1 MALSRET
8 VQSVK
13 ERADIV
19 QVVGERVALTRT
31 GADFK
36 GLCPFHSEKTPS
48 FIVSPSRRM
57 YKCFGCDAGGSVV
70 DFVMAYERLSFPEAV
85 RALAER
91 WGIPIDQSAAPAPRD
106 RGDEAIQAAQRFY
119 HERLLNDPS
128 AQAARE
134 YLLGRGFTEQDWR
147 AFGLGHA
154 PDAWQSL
161 LELGQAQGFASQDLL
176 AGGLIRAAESGRQY
190 DFLRNRITFPI
201 QDERGRTIAFGG
213 RAIAPDDAPKYLN
226 TPDTRFYHKQQVLY
240 GLAQGGEALR
250 RSRRAI
256 LCEGYLDVIRL
267 HGAGFPEA
275 MATCGTAL
283 SAQHLQLLERY
294 ADRVVLVFDGDAAG
308 IKAALRSAPLF
319 LDSGLEA
326 RVITL
331 PENLDPDDFLAQHG
345 QAAFATLLERAVPIL
360 EYAALQTLRQHGTSI
375 QGRTRTLD
383 ALVPI
388 LAGIRKQAVRDM
400 TTRYVA
406 DLIEV
411 DASTVAAAVRGAP
424 ARGPSG
430 APRQERAGGQAPPAT
445 PAESA
450 GRPITGAAGKPARH
464 QRRALACLLR
474 EHTLL
479 PQARELLRPEELGD
493 VALRAL
499 YDQLLRLEDEEFAQL
514 DSDELIWMFPDA
526 DGLIR
531 ALLLEDPLHMSAVR
545 NHGAVLHEAA
555 YRIKLERKQRL
566 LQQLRKVSG
575 TDEEELAFRRVMR
588 INEELTALRGK
599 PERTETA
606 TTPDG

>member
-8 VQSVK
+8 VQAVK

-19 QVVGERVALTRT
+19 QVIGERVALTRT

-36 GLCPFHSEKTPS
+36 GLCPFHAEKTPS

-70 DFVMAYERLSFPEAV
+70 DFVMAYERLSFPEAL

-91 WGIPIDQSAAPAPRD
+91 WGIPIDQTATAAPRD
-106 RGDEAIQAAQRFY
+106 RGGDAIQAAQAFY
-119 HERLLNDPS
+119 HQRLLSDGA
-128 AQAARE
+128 AQAARD

-154 PDAWQSL
+154 PDAWQGV
-161 LELGQAQGFASQDLL
+161 LELGQAKGFASQDLL
-176 AGGLIRAAESGRQY
+176 AGGLIRAADSGRQY

-213 RAIAPDDAPKYLN
+213 RAIAPDDTPKYLN

-283 SAQHLQLLERY
+283 SVQHLQLLERY

-331 PENLDPDDFLAQHG
+331 PDGLDPDDFLAQQG

-360 EYAALQTLRQHGTSI
+360 EYAALQTLRQHGSSI
-375 QGRTRTLD
+375 QGRTRTLE

-388 LAGIRKQAVRDM
+388 LAGIHKQAVRDM

-411 DASTVAAAVRGAP
+411 DVSTVAMAVRGAP
-424 ARGPSG
+424 ARVT
-430 APRQERAGGQAPPAT
+430 APASRQARPDGHAPPTAKTQAPTQPG
-445 PAESA
+445 A
-450 GRPITGAAGKPARH
+450 GPVKPPRH
-464 QRRALACLLR
+464 QRRVLSCLLR
-474 EHTLL
+474 EHILL
-479 PQARELLRPEELGD
+479 TQARELLRPEEFD
-493 VALRAL
+493 DAALRSF
-499 YDQLLRLEDEEFAQL
+499 YEQLLRLEDEEFAQL
-514 DSDELIWMFPDA
+514 DSDELIWMFPEGE
-526 DGLIR
+526 GLIR
-531 ALLLEDPLHMSAVR
+531 ALLLENPLHMSAVQ
-545 NHGAVLHEAA
+545 NHAAVLHESA

-599 PERTETA
+599 PVPAEKATA
-606 TTPDG
+606 PDA